1 MKVGDEL
8 HLGYCTNIH
17 AGESWPEVRASLE
30 THLLA
35 VRARV
40 APGRRFGVGLR
51 LSAIAAEH
59 LEREPGALDE
69 FQRFLAAHDLYVF
82 TINGFPYGPFH
93 GTRVKEEV
101 YLPDWR
107 APERVEY
114 SDRLARLLAALLP
127 DDVAEGSVSTVP
139 GAFGPNATT
148 PEARAVIAAN
158 ILRHAATLHTLEAHT
173 GRTITLALEP
183 EPACLLE
190 TISDGVAFFE
200 EHLLAKHALEDL
212 ARATGQSLTDA
223 ERFVRAHVGLC
234 LDACHAS
241 VEFEDPLTALDT
253 IARAGLRV
261 PKIQLSAGLDVPLGG
276 PDHDAV
282 LAALRAYDEGVYL
295 HQVVEHRPGH
305 ALTRFVDL
313 PEAFASRPP
322 TGEPR
327 TWRVHFHVPL
337 FRRELG
343 LFRNTQADLER
354 LLARIRAK
362 SPTTHLEV
370 ETYTWD
376 VLPPELRQDGLVADL
391 ARELAWVLE
400 RL

>member
-1 MKVGDEL
+1 MRVPNPREL

-17 AGESWPEVRASLE
+17 AGETWPEVRRSLE

-40 APGRRFGVGLR
+40 APGERFGIGLR
-51 LSAIAAEH
+51 LSSIAAEA
-59 LEREPGALDE
+59 LEAGGLDE
-69 FQRFLAAHDLYVF
+69 LRGFLDAHDLYVF

-107 APERVEY
+107 ARERVEY
-114 SDRLARLLAALLP
+114 SDRLARILAELLP
-127 DDVAEGSVSTVP
+127 TDVSEGSVSTVP
-139 GAFGPNATT
+139 GAFAPNAAT
-148 PEARAVIAAN
+148 PEARDAIAEN
-158 ILRHAATLHTLEAHT
+158 LLRHAATLHALEART

-190 TISDGVAFFE
+190 TTADAIAFFE
-200 EHLLAKHALEDL
+200 EHLLTTQALETFT
-212 ARATGQSLTDA
+212 RATGCARGAA
-223 ERFVRAHVGLC
+223 EPFVRSHLGVC
-234 LDACHAS
+234 FDACHVS
-241 VEFEDPLTALDT
+241 VEHEDPLDALD
-253 IARAGLRV
+253 ALAAAGLRV
-261 PKIQLSAGLDVPLGG
+261 PKIQLSTGLDVALGAE
-276 PDHDAV
+276 DHDEV
-282 LAALRAYDEGVYL
+282 LAALRAWDEGIYL
-295 HQVVEHRPGH
+295 HQTVERRAGH
-305 ALTRFVDL
+305 PLRKFVDL
-313 PEAFASRPP
+313 SDAFASSDARDA
-322 TGEPR
+322 R

-343 LFRNTQADLER
+343 LFRNTQPDLEK
-354 LLARIRAK
+354 LLSRVRAH
-362 SPTTHLEV
+362 SPTSHLEV

-391 ARELAWVLE
+391 ARELTWVRA